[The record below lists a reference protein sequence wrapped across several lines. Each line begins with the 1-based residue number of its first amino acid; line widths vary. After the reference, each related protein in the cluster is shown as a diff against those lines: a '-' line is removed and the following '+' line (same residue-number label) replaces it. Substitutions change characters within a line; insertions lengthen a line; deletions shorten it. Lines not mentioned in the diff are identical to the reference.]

1 MPRVKQTDDQRLES
15 LKIKL
20 EKAKQLK
27 EKYHKQE
34 NALKAEITSIEEKER
49 LRVMNNLASDPER
62 LKSLFELG
70 AISEAEYNALVQK

>member
-27 EKYHKQE
+27 EKYYKQE
-34 NALKAEITSIEEKER
+34 NALKAEITSIEAKER

>member
-1 MPRVKQTDDQRLES
+1 MPRVKQTDEQRLES

-34 NALKAEITSIEEKER
+34 TALKAEIATIEAKER
-49 LRVMNNLASDPER
+49 LRVINNLASDPER

-70 AISEAEYNALVQK
+70 AITEAEYNALK